1 MLLVGAGEDELVG
14 LLIDYMKDG
23 CQMKELYKMRAD
35 DFYAFDD
42 RNNCRRIFDE
52 IVTYMS
58 ERGLHEHS

>member
-1 MLLVGAGEDELVG
+1 
-14 LLIDYMKDG
+14 MKDG

>member
-1 MLLVGAGEDELVG
+1 MQTTSMHLMTGIPAGAF
-14 LLIDYMKDG
+14 YKDG